1 MPKAATKIHDIFYIF
16 LRNLLVLTNGII
28 FGVVALLFIFG
39 DTREAVFLGIIAVIN
54 IALGTIHNIRAWN
67 ALQKLQLLTSPH
79 VIRINQEGKEESA
92 LTETIQKGD
101 TIKLKI
107 GDQVPC
113 DSTLTE
119 AFNFEINKGLIT
131 GESNSIICKKG
142 ELLLAGSIVTSGSG
156 TITIDTVF
164 YESRIARMTGGIKEY
179 LSNASPIQQSV
190 DTISTYSTYTLIAA
204 LIFVVIRGI
213 SIHES
218 NLSVVL
224 QIGTV
229 ASMLV
234 PQGIAFTVT
243 LFFAFG
249 AANLFKKNVLL
260 QEINATEKLGR
271 IKNLCMDKTGTLT
284 ENILSVKELLVLDET
299 TKEKALLLAAA
310 YIEATGDS
318 SQTIE
323 AIKKF
328 TGKSFVT
335 EHKKENP
342 NVLPFSS
349 WRQYGAARIE
359 NDEGIITIFAG
370 PPQIF
375 LPYIKNETEK
385 KKFEALLLAQT
396 DTGERLLCFM
406 KSKAETAMDT
416 LVEVELSVVGVFIF
430 YNVLRE
436 GIRDSIDFFQKRGV
450 HIRIISGDNPETT
463 RAVSAAAG
471 INNSEKIITSEE
483 MKNWT
488 DIDFEQKVK
497 NYAIFAGVLP
507 EQKKLIVDAFK
518 KDGFTAMIGD
528 GANDALAIKS
538 ADLGIAMW
546 DGVPAVR
553 QLASVVLTTNSFTAL
568 PGGVKLADNIIRY
581 TEMFTSMFL
590 NQTITGL
597 FFFIAV
603 SLFNY
608 DYPFTPFNL
617 TLLNYFTLG
626 IPGVLISY
634 WIIWPRGDV
643 APADTRPFL
652 KRVLPFAT
660 LSAIFQASS
669 LALLFAIFVK
679 YLNILI
685 PNTLIVIAFSIISFS
700 FFIVAVKVYQGV
712 LDTMQRVQVLFLGI
726 FEIILLVS
734 IFHLPIV
741 MLFFNISMVSISVT
755 TIGLIVIILLPF
767 CLAQYFI
774 ARYFISQVKK

>member
-1 MPKAATKIHDIFYIF
+1 MSTLSSKIHDIFYIF
-16 LRNLLVLTNGII
+16 LRNLLVLTNGIL
-28 FGVVALLFIFG
+28 FGVVALLFVFG
-39 DTREAVFLGIIAVIN
+39 DTREAIFLGVITVIN
-54 IALGTIHNIRAWN
+54 ITLGTIHNIRAWK
-67 ALQKLQLLTSPH
+67 ALQELQLLTSPH
-79 VIRINQEGKEESA
+79 ITRIGKNGVEESV

-131 GESNSIICKKG
+131 GESDSIACKTG
-142 ELLLAGSIVTSGSG
+142 EQILAGSIVTSGSG
-156 TITIDTVF
+156 ITTIDTAF

-190 DTISTYSTYTLIAA
+190 DIISTYSTYALIAT
-204 LIFVVIRGI
+204 LIFVVTRGLLL
-213 SIHES
+213 HEP
-218 NLSVVL
+218 NLSIVL
-224 QIGTV
+224 QAGTM

-284 ENILSVKELLVLDET
+284 ENILSVKEIMMLDGQ
-299 TKEKALLLAAA
+299 TKKNALRLSAA

-328 TGKSFVT
+328 IGTDFVT
-335 EHKKENP
+335 EHTKSNTP
-342 NVLPFSS
+342 VLPFSS
-349 WRQYGAARIE
+349 WRQYGAAE
-359 NDEGIITIFAG
+359 VKDNDSTTIIFAG

-375 LPYIKNETEK
+375 LPYIKNKEEEE
-385 KKFEALLLAQT
+385 KFESLLLSHT
-396 DTGERLLCFM
+396 DMSERVLCFM
-406 KSKAETAMDT
+406 KSKSGTQLDNLTETD
-416 LVEVELSVVGVFIF
+416 LSVVGVFIF

-436 GIRDSIDFFQKRGV
+436 GIRDSIEFFQKRGV

-463 RAVSAAAG
+463 RAVAFAAG
-471 INNSEKIITSEE
+471 IHDSEKVITGEE
-483 MKNWT
+483 MKDWST
-488 DIDFEQKVK
+488 EDFKK
-497 NYAIFAGVLP
+497 KTNLYAIFAGVLP
-507 EQKKLIVDAFK
+507 EQKKQIVEAFK

-528 GANDALAIKS
+528 GANDALAIKT
-538 ADLGIAMW
+538 ADLGIAML

-597 FFFIAV
+597 FFFITV

-617 TLLNYFTLG
+617 TLINYFTIG
-626 IPGVLISY
+626 IPGILISY

-652 KRVLPFAT
+652 KRVVPFAT
-660 LSAIFQASS
+660 VSALFQTAG
-669 LALLFAIFVK
+669 LTLLFGLFVK
-679 YLNILI
+679 YFSIAV
-685 PNTLIVIAFSIISFS
+685 PNTLIVIAFSFISF
-700 FFIVAVKVYQGV
+700 FFFLFALKVYQGV
-712 LDTMQRVQVLFLGI
+712 IDKAQIVQIICLGI
-726 FEIILLVS
+726 FELLLLYI
-734 IFHLPIV
+734 IFHISII
-741 MLFFNISMVSISVT
+741 MLFFNIAMTNI
-755 TIGLIVIILLPF
+755 TITNVLWILAILLPF
-767 CLAQYFI
+767 CIAQYVTAKHFMHRI
-774 ARYFISQVKK
+774 